1 MRGTSKGQMMSKEKA
16 NLKSYL
22 YQMVVTVAGMGLWLI
37 TVASVFI
44 NYEWQDR
51 LMFFALVPVIIL
63 MGMFTQRFRVPLGLK
78 FTQER
83 MTFTLTDAFV
93 LFVACWLG
101 FAPAVFL
108 AGIDGFT
115 TSRRGI
121 RRLSSNLFSS
131 AMILLGA
138 AAASAGLNV
147 ILRYGFGEALGA
159 GSKHTLLAVAIAILV
174 ASIIQIAVNI
184 GLISTLLALR
194 HGNHLNH
201 LKGFLWTAPMFL
213 PNSAAAT
220 LMYFGFQHN
229 LMMIAVVGGPV
240 FLALYLGQRQY
251 QDSVQ
256 KRIAILEKAH
266 RETIEALAV
275 AINAKDEVTHEHV
288 LRVQIYAAGVAR
300 ILGCSELEIEA
311 LRAGALLHDIGKIA
325 VPDYILNKPGK
336 LTAAEF
342 EKMKLHTIAG
352 AQILSRVEFPYPI
365 VPVVRHHHER
375 WDGKGYPDGLAGEAI
390 PLTAR
395 ILSVVDCFDA
405 VREDRQYRKG
415 LTREEAIN
423 LIMEGSGM
431 QYDPRV
437 VGTFIAHLP
446 EFEAEIQANR
456 DTPPPSFG
464 IEPTEQLSEAA
475 RLVPPAAGLAEELK
489 PETSKVGHDEVK
501 ALCDLAQVVIGT
513 RGQEEVLAA
522 FAEKLYS
529 VVPFDTCAI
538 TLIAPETGD
547 TFVAY
552 VAGQNAAQ
560 LKGRRIAM
568 GEGVTGWVIAN
579 RKSFCNT
586 DPKLDFPSSLASH
599 FESYRTLAAFPMLR
613 NKQRFG
619 AVTLYSSTLS
629 VYSADQQ
636 RLMEEAVALIATA
649 LSANSEAALPEMRR
663 QFFSDAEVVQARDYS
678 EAASVK
684 QTVAMIESGL
694 KN

>member
-1 MRGTSKGQMMSKEKA
+1 MNKEKA
-16 NLKSYL
+16 NLKSYM
-22 YQMVVTVAGMGLWLI
+22 YQLVVSVAGLSLWL
-37 TVASVFI
+37 TAVASIFI
-44 NYEWQDR
+44 NQSREDWM
-51 LMFFALVPVIIL
+51 LIFALVPVIIIL
-63 MGMFTQRFRVPLGLK
+63 GMFTQRFRVPLGLQ
-78 FTQER
+78 FTQEK
-83 MTFTLTDAFV
+83 MVFTLTDAFV

-101 FAPAVFL
+101 FGPAIFL
-108 AGIDGFT
+108 AGIDGFA
-115 TSRRGI
+115 TSRHSA
-121 RRLSSNLFSS
+121 RRLASNLFSS
-131 AMILLGA
+131 AMMSLGA
-138 AAASAGLNV
+138 AAAFVGLNIV
-147 ILRYGFGEALGA
+147 LRYYSSEGTGA
-159 GSKHTLLAVAIAILV
+159 GSSHALLTAAIAILV
-174 ASIIQIAVNI
+174 ASVIQIAINI
-184 GLISTLLALR
+184 TLISTLLALR
-194 HGNHLNH
+194 YGNHFNH
-201 LKGFLWTAPMFL
+201 LKGFLWTVPMFL
-213 PNSAAAT
+213 PNSAVAT
-220 LMYFGFQHN
+220 LMYFGLQHDFVI
-229 LMMIAVVGGPV
+229 IAVIGGPV

-251 QDSVQ
+251 RDSVQ
-256 KRIAILEKAH
+256 KRITILEKAH

-300 ILGCSELEIEA
+300 ILGCSSLEIEA
-311 LRAGALLHDIGKIA
+311 LRSGALLHDIGKIA

-415 LTREEAIN
+415 LTRQEAIN
-423 LIMEGSGM
+423 LIMEGSGT

-446 EFEAEIQANR
+446 EYEAEIQANR
-456 DTPPPSFG
+456 NTPPPSFG
-464 IEPTEQLSEAA
+464 IEPTEQLSESA
-475 RLVPPAAGLAEELK
+475 RLVPPAAGLAEEAKLE
-489 PETSKVGHDEVK
+489 PSRVGHDEVK
-501 ALCDLAQVVIGT
+501 ALCDLAQVVIGA
-513 RGQEEVLAA
+513 RGQEEVLSA
-522 FAEKLYS
+522 FTEKLGG
-529 VVPFDTCAI
+529 VLPFDTCAI

-552 VAGQNAAQ
+552 AAGQNAAL

-579 RKSFCNT
+579 RKPFCNT
-586 DPKLDFPSSLASH
+586 DPKLDFPPTIARH
-599 FESYRTLAAFPMLR
+599 FESHRTLAAFPMIR
-613 NKQRFG
+613 DKQRFG

-629 VYSADQQ
+629 VYTADQQ
-636 RLMEEAVALIATA
+636 RLMEEAVALVTTA

-663 QFFSDAEVVQARDYS
+663 QFFSDEEMGKAIDYS
-678 EAASVK
+678 DTASVK
-684 QTVAMIESGL
+684 QTVALIESDL

>member
-1 MRGTSKGQMMSKEKA
+1 MMNKEKV
-16 NLKSYL
+16 NLKSYA
-22 YQMVVTVAGMGLWLI
+22 YQMIVIGAGLGLWLTTI
-37 TVASVFI
+37 ASIFI
-44 NYEWQDR
+44 NQAWQER
-51 LMFFALVPVIIL
+51 LTFFALVPVTII
-63 MGMFTQRFRVPLGLK
+63 MGRFTQRFRVPLGLK

-83 MTFTLTDAFV
+83 VASTLTDAFI

-101 FAPAVFL
+101 IIPAVFL
-108 AGIDGFT
+108 AGIDGFA
-115 TSRRGI
+115 TSRRSV

-131 AMILLGA
+131 AMMVFGAGA
-138 AAASAGLNV
+138 ASVSFTIVLHYLSGEVASAGSD
-147 ILRYGFGEALGA
+147 
-159 GSKHTLLAVAIAILV
+159 GSLLAIALAILA

-184 GLISTLLALR
+184 SFITTLLALR
-194 HGNHLNH
+194 YGNYVNH
-201 LKGFLWTAPMFL
+201 LKGFLWSAPMFL

-220 LMYFGFQHN
+220 LMYFGLQHN
-229 LMMIAVVGGPV
+229 FTMIAVIGGPV
-240 FLALYLGQRQY
+240 FFALYFGQWQY
-251 QDSVQ
+251 RDSVQ
-256 KRIAILEKAH
+256 KRITILEKAH

-311 LRAGALLHDIGKIA
+311 LKSGALLHDVGKIA

-375 WDGKGYPDGLAGEAI
+375 WDGKGYPDGLVGEAI

-415 LTREEAIN
+415 LTREEAVN
-423 LIMEGSGM
+423 LIMEGSGT

-446 EFEAEIQANR
+446 EFEAEIQAKR
-456 DTPPPSFG
+456 DMPSPSFG

-475 RLVPPAAGLAEELK
+475 RLVPPAAGLAEEVK
-489 PETSKVGHDEVK
+489 PAQSRVGHDEVK
-501 ALCDLAQVVIGT
+501 ALCDLAQVVIGA
-513 RGQEEVLAA
+513 RGQEEVLVA
-522 FAEKLYS
+522 FAEKLRS
-529 VVPFDTCAI
+529 VVAFDTCAI
-538 TLIAPETGD
+538 TLIAHETGD

-552 VAGQNAAQ
+552 ATGQHAS
-560 LKGRRIAM
+560 LLRGRRIAM

-579 RKSFCNT
+579 RKPFCNT
-586 DPKLDFPSSLASH
+586 DPKLDFPSGLASH
-599 FESYRTLAAFPMLR
+599 FESYRTLAAFPMIR

-629 VYSADQQ
+629 VYTADQQ
-636 RLMEEAVALIATA
+636 RLMEEAAALIATA
-649 LSANSEAALPEMRR
+649 LSANSESALPEMRR
-663 QFFSDAEVVQARDYS
+663 QFFLDEEALRSSDYS
-678 EAASVK
+678 ETASVK
-684 QTVAMIESGL
+684 QTVAMIESDL

>member
-1 MRGTSKGQMMSKEKA
+1 MMSKDKV
-16 NLKSYL
+16 NLKSSI
-22 YQMVVTVAGMGLWLI
+22 YQTAVTVVGISLWLAAFVQISYAYELQYQI
-37 TVASVFI
+37 T
-44 NYEWQDR
+44 
-51 LMFFALVPVIIL
+51 LLALIPLIIIV
-63 MGMFTQRFRVPLGLK
+63 GMLALKFQLPMGLK
-78 FTQER
+78 FTQEKI
-83 MTFTLTDAFV
+83 TFTLSDAIV
-93 LFVACWLG
+93 LLVACWGGIL
-101 FAPAVFL
+101 PAVFI
-108 AGIDGFT
+108 AGIEGY
-115 TSRRGI
+115 TSARRRGS
-121 RRLSSNLFSS
+121 RPSSHLFSS
-131 AMILLGA
+131 AIMSLDA
-138 AAASAGLNV
+138 AAAAVSLMV
-147 ILRYGFGEALGA
+147 ILRYVFNETELGINH
-159 GSKHTLLAVAIAILV
+159 SFFAVAVAFLV
-174 ASIIQIAVNI
+174 ASLFQIAANI
-184 GLISTLLALR
+184 VLLSTLMALR

-201 LKGFLWTAPMFL
+201 LKSFLWAAPMFL

-220 LMYFGFQHN
+220 LMYFGLQHDFV
-229 LMMIAVVGGPV
+229 MIAVVGGPV
-240 FLALYLGQRQY
+240 FLALYFGQRQY
-251 QDSVQ
+251 RDSVH
-256 KRIAILEKAH
+256 KRITILEKAH

-300 ILGCSELEIEA
+300 ILGCTELEIEA
-311 LRAGALLHDIGKIA
+311 LKSGALLHDIGKIA

-375 WDGKGYPDGLAGEAI
+375 WDGKGYPDGLAGETI

-415 LTREEAIN
+415 LTREEAIS
-423 LIMEGSGM
+423 LIMEGSGT

-446 EFEAEIQANR
+446 EYEAEIQANR

-464 IEPTEQLSEAA
+464 IEPTEQLSESA
-475 RLVPPAAGLAEELK
+475 RLVPPAAGLAEEAK
-489 PETSKVGHDEVK
+489 SEPSRVGHDEVK
-501 ALCDLAQVVIGT
+501 ALCDLAQVVIGA
-513 RGQEEVLAA
+513 RGQDEVLAA
-522 FAEKLYS
+522 FAEKLEA

-538 TLIAPETGD
+538 TLIAPESGD
-547 TFVAY
+547 TVVAY
-552 VAGQNAAQ
+552 AAGQNAAL

-579 RKSFCNT
+579 RKPFCNT
-586 DPKLDFPSSLASH
+586 DPKLDFPSNLAIQ
-599 FESYRTLAAFPMLR
+599 FDAYRTLAAFPMIR

-636 RLMEEAVALIATA
+636 RLMEESVALITTA

-663 QFFSDAEVVQARDYS
+663 RFFSDEELGQAPDYPDTD
-678 EAASVK
+678 SVK
-684 QTVAMIESGL
+684 QTITLIESDF

>member
-1 MRGTSKGQMMSKEKA
+1 T
-16 NLKSYL
+16 
-22 YQMVVTVAGMGLWLI
+22 
-37 TVASVFI
+37 
-44 NYEWQDR
+44 
-51 LMFFALVPVIIL
+51 
-63 MGMFTQRFRVPLGLK
+63 
-78 FTQER
+78 
-83 MTFTLTDAFV
+83 
-93 LFVACWLG
+93 
-101 FAPAVFL
+101 
-108 AGIDGFT
+108 
-115 TSRRGI
+115 
-121 RRLSSNLFSS
+121 
-131 AMILLGA
+131 
-138 AAASAGLNV
+138 
-147 ILRYGFGEALGA
+147 
-159 GSKHTLLAVAIAILV
+159 
-174 ASIIQIAVNI
+174 
-184 GLISTLLALR
+184 
-194 HGNHLNH
+194 
-201 LKGFLWTAPMFL
+201 
-213 PNSAAAT
+213 
-220 LMYFGFQHN
+220 
-229 LMMIAVVGGPV
+229 
-240 FLALYLGQRQY
+240 
-251 QDSVQ
+251 
-256 KRIAILEKAH
+256 ILEKAH

-311 LRAGALLHDIGKIA
+311 LRSGALLHDIGKIA

-423 LIMEGSGM
+423 LIMEGSGT

-446 EFEAEIQANR
+446 EYEAEIQANR

-464 IEPTEQLSEAA
+464 IEPTEQLSESA
-475 RLVPPAAGLAEELK
+475 RLVPPAAGLAEEVKLE
-489 PETSKVGHDEVK
+489 PSRVGHDEVK
-501 ALCDLAQVVIGT
+501 ALCDLAQVVIGA
-513 RGQEEVLAA
+513 RGQDDVLAA
-522 FAEKLYS
+522 FAEKLES

-547 TFVAY
+547 TVVAY
-552 VAGQNAAQ
+552 AVGQNAAL

-579 RKSFCNT
+579 RKAFCNT
-586 DPKLDFPSSLASH
+586 DPKLDFPSNLAIH
-599 FESYRTLAAFPMLR
+599 FASYHTLAAFPMVR

-629 VYSADQQ
+629 VYTADQQ
-636 RLMEEAVALIATA
+636 RLMEEAVALITTA
-649 LSANSEAALPEMRR
+649 LSANSETALPEMRR
-663 QFFSDAEVVQARDYS
+663 QFFSDEEVAQATDYS
-678 EAASVK
+678 ETPPVK
-684 QTVAMIESGL
+684 HTITMIESDL

>member
-1 MRGTSKGQMMSKEKA
+1 MMNKEKV
-16 NLKSYL
+16 NLKSHV

-37 TVASVFI
+37 TLAGIFI
-44 NYEWQDR
+44 NYSQEDW
-51 LMFFALVPVIIL
+51 LLFFALVPVIIVL
-63 MGMFTQRFRVPLGLK
+63 GMFTQRFQLPMGLK
-78 FTQER
+78 FTQESI
-83 MTFTLTDAFV
+83 TFTLTDAFV
-93 LFVACWLG
+93 LFIACWLG

-115 TSRRGI
+115 TSRRSV
-121 RRLSSNLFSS
+121 RRLSSSLFSS

-138 AAASAGLNV
+138 AAASVSLNIV
-147 ILRYGFGEALGA
+147 LRYSSSEGTGA
-159 GSKHTLLAVAIAILV
+159 GSNHTLLAVAIALLV

-184 GLISTLLALR
+184 GFLSTLLALR
-194 HGNHLNH
+194 HGNHLSH
-201 LKGFLWTAPMFL
+201 LKGFLWTAPVFL

-220 LMYFGFQHN
+220 LMYFGLQHN
-229 LMMIAVVGGPV
+229 FMMIAVVGGPV
-240 FLALYLGQRQY
+240 FLALYFGQRQY
-251 QDSVQ
+251 RDSVQ
-256 KRIAILEKAH
+256 NRIAILEKAH

-300 ILGCSELEIEA
+300 ILGCSQLEIEA
-311 LRAGALLHDIGKIA
+311 LKSGALLHDIGKIA

-375 WDGKGYPDGLAGEAI
+375 WDGKGYPDGLANEAI

-415 LTREEAIN
+415 LTREEAIS
-423 LIMEGSGM
+423 LIMEGSGT

-464 IEPTEQLSEAA
+464 IEPTEQLSESA
-475 RLVPPAAGLAEELK
+475 RLVPPAAGLAEEVK
-489 PETSKVGHDEVK
+489 SEPSRVGHDEVK
-501 ALCDLAQVVIGT
+501 ALCDLAQVVIGA

-522 FAEKLYS
+522 FAEKLGS
-529 VVPFDTCAI
+529 VLPFDTCAI
-538 TLIAPETGD
+538 TLISPETGD
-547 TFVAY
+547 TFTAY
-552 VAGQNAAQ
+552 ATGQHAA
-560 LKGRRIAM
+560 LIRGRRIAM

-586 DPKLDFPSSLASH
+586 DPKLDFPPALAIH
-599 FESYRTLAAFPMLR
+599 FESYRTLAAFPMIR

-629 VYSADQQ
+629 VYTSDQQ
-636 RLMEEAVALIATA
+636 RLMEEAVSLLATA
-649 LSANSEAALPEMRR
+649 LSANSETVLSEMWR
-663 QFFSDAEVVQARDYS
+663 QPFIDDEAGDYS
-678 EAASVK
+678 EPPSVK
-684 QTVAMIESGL
+684 QTVAMIESDL